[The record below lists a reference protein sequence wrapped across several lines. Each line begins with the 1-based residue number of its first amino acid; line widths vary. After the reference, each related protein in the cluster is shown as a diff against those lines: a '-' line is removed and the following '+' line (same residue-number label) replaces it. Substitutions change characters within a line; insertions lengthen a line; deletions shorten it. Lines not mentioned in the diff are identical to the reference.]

1 MRTVILVLVSLVSVS
16 LAATPATTDSKPATI
31 RLIDHCNGP
40 IEPYRLG
47 DEKMRFFAAV
57 GKDNE
62 LDKTEFLANR
72 TSKKP
77 FVRSFDRW
85 ETCITFDRDR
95 NSRIDWLE
103 AEAYRRDLRDRMLG
117 RYDTNK
123 NKRLQK
129 AERLAANQAL
139 EAGKLPWA
147 RKTRAGRG
155 NPMAL
160 PGQGKGKADVDMQ
173 LLEKYDKD
181 ADGDLTEEEVE
192 KAMKEIGEKHR
203 QEMLL
208 RYDTD
213 NDGKLSKEERKA
225 MFADRTEP
233 WQVRQRQFALKHFDD
248 DGDGELSDEESAAA
262 KEWAKTL
269 GAPFKDMQL
278 RIGDRDGDG
287 ILSQKEQRQMK
298 MEMMMMGIQLM
309 GLRSRILDADG
320 DGTVSADEDAE
331 FNEKLADGFSNLF
344 ETVIQASDENKNER
358 MDPSERQAASK
369 AWADHMNKRF
379 DEGDTNEDGRLD
391 GKELTGLLV
400 DFGKDIE
407 VIDEEFELNPKKKTP
422 KK

>member
-1 MRTVILVLVSLVSVS
+1 MRAVTLVLLSLVSIS
-16 LAATPATTDSKPATI
+16 LAETPATTSSTPATI
-31 RLIDHCNGP
+31 RLVDHCKGP
-40 IEPYRLG
+40 IEPYRMA
-47 DEKMRFFAAV
+47 DEKLRFFSAV

-62 LDKTEFLANR
+62 LDKAEFLANR
-72 TSKKP
+72 KSKKP

-103 AEAYRRDLRDRMLG
+103 AEAYRRDLRDRMLAK
-117 RYDTNK
+117 YDGNK

-160 PGQGKGKADVDMQ
+160 PGQAKPDQDME

-181 ADGDLTEEEVE
+181 ADGDLSEEELQQ
-192 KAMKEIGEKHR
+192 AMKKIGEKHR
-203 QEMLL
+203 KEMLL

-213 NDGKLSKEERKA
+213 NDGKLSNEERRA

-287 ILSQKEQRQMK
+287 VLSQTEQRQMR
-298 MEMMMMGIQLM
+298 MEMMMAGMQLM
-309 GLRSRILDADG
+309 GLRSRVMDADG

-331 FNEKLADGFSNLF
+331 FNEKLAEGFSNLF
-344 ETVIQASDENKNER
+344 ETVIQDADENKNER

-369 AWADHMNKRF
+369 AWADHINKRF
-379 DEGDTNEDGRLD
+379 DEGDKNEDGRLD

-407 VIDEEFELNPKKKTP
+407 VIDKDFELNPKKETP
-422 KK
+422 QK

>member
-1 MRTVILVLVSLVSVS
+1 MRAVTLVLLSLVSIS
-16 LAATPATTDSKPATI
+16 LAETPATTSSTPATI
-31 RLIDHCNGP
+31 RLVDHCKGP
-40 IEPYRLG
+40 IEPYRMA
-47 DEKMRFFAAV
+47 DEKLRFFSAV

-62 LDKTEFLANR
+62 LDKAEFLANR
-72 TSKKP
+72 KSKKP

-103 AEAYRRDLRDRMLG
+103 AEAYRRDLRDRMLA
-117 RYDTNK
+117 RYDGNK

-129 AERLAANQAL
+129 AERVAANQAL

-160 PGQGKGKADVDMQ
+160 PGQGKPDKDME

-181 ADGDLTEEEVE
+181 ADGDLTEEELKE
-192 KAMKEIGEKHR
+192 AMKKIGEKHR
-203 QEMLL
+203 EEMLL

-248 DGDGELSDEESAAA
+248 DGDGELSEDESAAA

-269 GAPFKDMQL
+269 GAPFKDIQL

-287 ILSQKEQRQMK
+287 ILSQPEQRQMR

-309 GLRSRILDADG
+309 GLRSRVMDADG
-320 DGTVSADEDAE
+320 DGTVSADEDAA
-331 FNEKLADGFSNLF
+331 FNEKLAAGFSSLF
-344 ETVIQASDENKNER
+344 ETVIQDADENKNDR

-391 GKELTGLLV
+391 GKELTGLLI

-407 VIDEEFELNPKKKTP
+407 VIDEKFELNPKKKTP
-422 KK
+422 EK

>member
-1 MRTVILVLVSLVSVS
+1 MRILIIALSCLASIS
-16 LAATPATTDSKPATI
+16 LAEGPAATSSKPATT
-31 RLIDHCNGP
+31 RLVDHCNGP

-47 DEKMRFFAAV
+47 DEKMRFFAAT

-62 LDKTEFLANR
+62 LDKKEFLANR
-72 TSKKP
+72 DSKKP

-103 AEAYRRDLRDRMLG
+103 AEAYRRDLRDRMLAK
-117 RYDTNK
+117 YDGNK

-160 PGQGKGKADVDMQ
+160 PGQAKPDQDME

-181 ADGDLTEEEVE
+181 ADGNLSEEELNQ
-192 KAMKEIGEKHR
+192 AMKKIGEKHR
-203 QEMLL
+203 KEMLL

-213 NDGKLSKEERKA
+213 NDGKLSNEERRA

-287 ILSQKEQRQMK
+287 VLSQTEQRQMR
-298 MEMMMMGIQLM
+298 MEMMMAGMQLM
-309 GLRSRILDADG
+309 GLRNRVLDADG

-331 FNEKLADGFSNLF
+331 FNEKLAEGFSNLF
-344 ETVIQASDENKNER
+344 ETVIQDADENKNER

-369 AWADHMNKRF
+369 AWADHINKRF
-379 DEGDTNEDGRLD
+379 DEGDKNEDGRLD

-407 VIDEEFELNPKKKTP
+407 VIDKDFELNPKKETP

>member
-1 MRTVILVLVSLVSVS
+1 MRILIIVLSCLASIS
-16 LAATPATTDSKPATI
+16 LAEKPAATSSKPKATP
-31 RLIDHCNGP
+31 LVDHCNGP

-47 DEKMRFFAAV
+47 DEKMRFFAAA

-62 LDKTEFLANR
+62 LDKKEFLANR
-72 TSKKP
+72 ESKKP

-85 ETCITFDRDR
+85 ETCITFDRDG
-95 NSRIDWLE
+95 NSRMDWLE
-103 AEAYRRDLRDRMLG
+103 AEAYRRDLRDRMLA
-117 RYDTNK
+117 RYDGNK

-129 AERLAANQAL
+129 AERVAANQAL

-160 PGQGKGKADVDMQ
+160 PGQGKPDQDME
-173 LLEKYDKD
+173 LLGKYDKD
-181 ADGDLTEEEVE
+181 ADGDLSEEELKE
-192 KAMKEIGEKHR
+192 AMKKIGEKHR
-203 QEMLL
+203 EEMLL

-213 NDGKLSKEERKA
+213 NDGKLSNEERRA

-248 DGDGELSDEESAAA
+248 DGDGELSEDESAAA

-287 ILSQKEQRQMK
+287 ILSQPEQRQMR
-298 MEMMMMGIQLM
+298 MEMMMMGMQLM
-309 GLRSRILDADG
+309 GLRNRILDADG

-331 FNEKLADGFSNLF
+331 FNEKLAEGFSSLF
-344 ETVIQASDENKNER
+344 ETVIQDADENKNER

-379 DEGDTNEDGRLD
+379 DEGDKNEDGRLD
-391 GKELTGLLV
+391 GKELTMLLV

-407 VIDEEFELNPKKKTP
+407 VIDEKFELNPEKKTAE
-422 KK
+422 K